1 LYYIQWAKS
10 CVRFLNK
17 YDRQGTSPAYYLR
30 RHAARSGHDRPF
42 YKLRL
47 QKFPILLQT
56 NTETYRHQHLLA
68 ELIKKSDL
76 SILCSGWIKL
86 PGLKDLLPA
95 IDSALENG
103 AKIIVYSNLK
113 QTLDGVAGE
122 LASRSAL
129 THHMVD
135 DTKRALHTKI
145 YYFETGEQYT
155 AVIGSANITKGGL
168 SGNEELSVRL
178 AGTKGDQLYH
188 ELQQYLQSLA
198 SMKFAKR

>member
-1 LYYIQWAKS
+1 MI
-10 CVRFLNK
+10 
-17 YDRQGTSPAYYLR
+17 
-30 RHAARSGHDRPF
+30 
-42 YKLRL
+42 
-47 QKFPILLQT
+47 LQT
-56 NTETYRHQHLLA
+56 NTETYRHKHLLA

-86 PGLKDLLPA
+86 PGLEDLLPA
-95 IDSALENG
+95 IDSALANG

-113 QTLDGVAGE
+113 QTLRGVTEA

-129 THHMVD
+129 THYIVD
-135 DTKRALHTKI
+135 DSKRALHTKI
-145 YYFETGEQYT
+145 YYFETDEQYT

-188 ELQQYLQSLA
+188 QLQQYLQSLT

>member
-1 LYYIQWAKS
+1 M
-10 CVRFLNK
+10 
-17 YDRQGTSPAYYLR
+17 
-30 RHAARSGHDRPF
+30 
-42 YKLRL
+42 
-47 QKFPILLQT
+47 LLQT
-56 NTETYRHQHLLA
+56 NTETYRHKHLLA
-68 ELIKKSDL
+68 ELIKKSEL

-86 PGLKDLLPA
+86 PGLKDLFPA

-103 AKIIVYSNLK
+103 AEIIVYSNLK

-122 LASRSAL
+122 LASRSGL

-135 DTKRALHTKI
+135 DTRRALHTKI

-188 ELQQYLQSLA
+188 QLQQYLQSLA
-198 SMKFAKR
+198 SMKFARR